1 MKSVLAFW
9 NLKRVIIMGSW
20 WYFKSCRNLKVLSR
34 KWFDS
39 KEAID
44 KFRLR
49 LRLSTNNK
57 YLDNIKSLDENWAY
71 MLIKK
76 NNNNNEHQFFWQWSS
91 VLWMQKSIGR
101 SNKVIGIK
109 VVISLLVI
117 HSIVQDHYKIS
128 WYLSPYA
135 RLSNIISV

>member
-9 NLKRVIIMGSW
+9 NLKRVIVMRSW

-39 KEAID
+39 KKAID
-44 KFRLR
+44 KFRLH

-76 NNNNNEHQFFWQWSS
+76 NNNEHQFFWQWCN

-109 VVISLLVI
+109 VLISLLVI
-117 HSIVQDHYKIS
+117 HSMVQDHHKIA

-135 RLSNIISV
+135 TLSNIISV